1 MKKHYFRVQNL
12 YMKKI
17 LYTLL
22 TFSTITFS
30 AQGKKFFESGEV
42 KLQAPIEKINMKFAY
57 DLPFVQVM
65 INGKP
70 YNFLF
75 DTGAPT
81 VISSAIYE
89 ELGLEKKHS
98 SKVKDSQKNKQEQ
111 IFTILPEMIVDKA
124 VFKNVGAIVMDFGAS
139 ELSCFKMD
147 GILGANQM
155 AKLAWKVNYE
165 GNLLEAAENLS
176 QFDLTGYDIVIPFD
190 PKTQKTPIIKTKILD
205 KKTELTFDTGF
216 SGRLKVGEN
225 NYDPK
230 KAGQSVEV
238 YGTNSVGAY
247 GAGKPA
253 PGYIFRLPELALGNR
268 SFANEIANTGGSNL
282 IGNDFFKNFVFI
294 LDWSG
299 NKIYMKRIKNETVKL
314 ESFGF
319 GYRFIDA
326 KPTVA
331 LVYQEENFPLKV
343 GDSIISINDVN
354 LDNLNKESACYY
366 FLNKA
371 EKGQNIIDLK
381 IKREG
386 KIMEM
391 KLEKKEY
398 LKG

>member
-1 MKKHYFRVQNL
+1 
-12 YMKKI
+12 MKKI

-22 TFSTITFS
+22 MLSAATFS
-30 AQGKKFFESGEV
+30 AQGKKFFEGGEV

-65 INGKP
+65 INGKS

-81 VISSAIYE
+81 VISYAVYE
-89 ELGLEKKHS
+89 ELGLKKKHS

-111 IFTILPEMIVDKA
+111 IFTVLPEMTVDQA
-124 VFKNVGAIVMDFGAS
+124 VFKNVGAVVMDFGTS

-155 AKLAWKVNYE
+155 AKLAWKVNYGE
-165 GNLLEAAENLS
+165 NSLEAAENIS
-176 QFDLTGYDIVIPFD
+176 QFDLSGYDIVIPFD
-190 PKTQKTPIIKTKILD
+190 PKTQKTPVIKTKILD

-216 SGRLKVGEN
+216 SGRLKIGESS
-225 NYDPK
+225 YDAK

-238 YGTNSVGAY
+238 YGTSSVGAY
-247 GAGKPA
+247 GAGKPS
-253 PGYIFRLPELALGNR
+253 PGYIFRLPELTLGNK
-268 SFANEIANTGGSNL
+268 SFTNEIVNTGGSNL
-282 IGNDFFKNFVFI
+282 IGNDFFKNFIFI
-294 LDWSG
+294 LDWAG

-326 KPTVA
+326 RPTVA
-331 LVYQEENFPLKV
+331 LVYQKDNFPLKI
-343 GDSIISINDVN
+343 GDSIISINNIN
-354 LDNLNKESACYY
+354 LEGLSKESACYY
-366 FLNKA
+366 FLNRA
-371 EKGQNIIDLK
+371 EKGEEVINLK

-386 KIMEM
+386 KVMET

-398 LKG
+398 LKS